1 MGVPNK
7 SVNWLL
13 VDAIIGYFSE
23 TELTIDEF
31 VVKVCALFND
41 LSLEGIT
48 PDALDFLVSLPEMFD
63 LLYLLVLMLDV
74 CCLSS
79 IVVVDLVVAEL
90 DSLVTYNYKENIQLN
105 TNSTPFFRYFEK
117 TFKKTL

>member
-13 VDAIIGYFSE
+13 VDAIIGCFSG
-23 TELTIDEF
+23 TELINDEL
-31 VVKVCALFND
+31 VVKFCALFDD
-41 LSLEGIT
+41 LSLDGIT

-63 LLYLLVLMLDV
+63 LLYLLVLLLDV

-79 IVVVDLVVAEL
+79 LFVVDLVVAEL
-90 DSLVTYNYKENIQLN
+90 DSLVTYNHKENIQLN

-117 TFKKTL
+117 RFKKTL